1 MFARIKA
8 DNFTM
13 SLHGRKSDYVP
24 EHYPHDYYPASQPKE
39 EREKTCME
47 VFRECMGGGK
57 VTEVPFQ
64 VGKSDYWVDEVNF
77 EKYYARIHVEK

>member
-1 MFARIKA
+1 MSGNKVGGCFAEAYGQAISWTEEELMFARIKA

-39 EREKTCME
+39 ERERRLVWKYFVSAWE
-47 VFRECMGGGK
+47 VAK
-57 VTEVPFQ
+57 
-64 VGKSDYWVDEVNF
+64 
-77 EKYYARIHVEK
+77 